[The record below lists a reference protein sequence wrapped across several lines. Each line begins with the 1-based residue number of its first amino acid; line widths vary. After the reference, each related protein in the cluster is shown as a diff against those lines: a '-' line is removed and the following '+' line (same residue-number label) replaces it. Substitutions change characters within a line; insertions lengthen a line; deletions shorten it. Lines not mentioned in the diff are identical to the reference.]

1 MEFNY
6 TLEEKD
12 GLAIFKI
19 KGNLIEKSQAIPLLE
34 DVEECIMKDINQL
47 ILDITDFR
55 YLNST
60 GLNIFINILTKARRS
75 GGEVVICSVS
85 PKIKELLIIT
95 KLNTIFLVSEKLEDA
110 IKLLNHK

>member
-12 GLAIFKI
+12 GLAILKI

-47 ILDITDFR
+47 ILDMTDFR

-95 KLNTIFLVSEKLEDA
+95 KLNTIFLVSDHLEDA

>member
-47 ILDITDFR
+47 ILDMTDFR

>member
-19 KGNLIEKSQAIPLLE
+19 IGNLIEKSQAIPLLE
-34 DVEECIMKDINQL
+34 DVEECIMKDINEI
-47 ILDITDFR
+47 ILDMTDFR

-95 KLNTIFLVSEKLEDA
+95 KLNTIFLVSDHLEDA
-110 IKLLNHK
+110 IKLLNNK

>member
-19 KGNLIEKSQAIPLLE
+19 IGNLIEKSQAIPLLE

-47 ILDITDFR
+47 ILDMTDFR

-95 KLNTIFLVSEKLEDA
+95 KLNTIFLVSDHLEDA
-110 IKLLNHK
+110 IKLLNNK

>member
-47 ILDITDFR
+47 ILDMTDFR

-95 KLNTIFLVSEKLEDA
+95 KLNTIFLVSDHLEDA

>member
-19 KGNLIEKSQAIPLLE
+19 IGNLIEKSQAISLLE

-47 ILDITDFR
+47 ILDMTDFR

-95 KLNTIFLVSEKLEDA
+95 KLNTIFLVSDHLEDA